1 MRQAQSN
8 IRQMRDEKEHMN
20 AHIGTLSNQIKELEG
35 QLRDQDEVMR
45 DIEEQSRQ
53 KQNEIYAKDRI
64 I

>member
-35 QLRDQDEVMR
+35 
-45 DIEEQSRQ
+45 
-53 KQNEIYAKDRI
+53 
-64 I
+64 